1 MLEEILHQLWRS
13 CIFHTAS
20 CITDGAGFLKS
31 TSHGKRLDL
40 YRFNPLE
47 TPQETP
53 ELVPDGETPQ
63 NVAIVVFDD
72 LVNQVM
78 TSKLCFMGI

>member
-1 MLEEILHQLWRS
+1 MSNGKLGYRIHVWY
-13 CIFHTAS
+13 IF
-20 CITDGAGFLKS
+20 
-31 TSHGKRLDL
+31 L
-40 YRFNPLE
+40 YRLIYHAWILFLVGFDDLIRKNLR
-47 TPQETP
+47 QETP

-78 TSKLCFMGI
+78 SIP

>member
-1 MLEEILHQLWRS
+1 MIWSSEKNLR
-13 CIFHTAS
+13 
-20 CITDGAGFLKS
+20 
-31 TSHGKRLDL
+31 
-40 YRFNPLE
+40 
-47 TPQETP
+47 QETP

-78 TSKLCFMGI
+78 SIP

>member
-1 MLEEILHQLWRS
+1 M
-13 CIFHTAS
+13 
-20 CITDGAGFLKS
+20 
-31 TSHGKRLDL
+31 HGSFFWLDL
-40 YRFNPLE
+40 IIRKNLR
-47 TPQETP
+47 QETP

-78 TSKLCFMGI
+78 SIP

>member
-1 MLEEILHQLWRS
+1 MLRDFLNQQAMGSDWI
-13 CIFHTAS
+13 CI
-20 CITDGAGFLKS
+20 
-31 TSHGKRLDL
+31 DL
-40 YRFNPLE
+40 TIE

-78 TSKLCFMGI
+78 TSKFCWRGKI